1 MRPAHVR
8 CSLVAPFISF
18 AVWKTIGILLTY
30 TALNCTDFELYIRP
44 LNVRPSGLKA
54 LSLSLGGTDYKALIA
69 VHVVVTHLTSEAFAR
84 FPISYCCPPVPS
96 SPPSSACHYPNER

>member
-1 MRPAHVR
+1 MHPAHVR
-8 CSLVAPFISF
+8 CSLVAPFILF

-30 TALNCTDFELYIRP
+30 TALNCTDFELYIPP

-54 LSLSLGGTDYKALIA
+54 LSLSLGSTDYKALIA
-69 VHVVVTHLTSEAFAR
+69 VHVVVTSKAFPC
-84 FPISYCCPPVPS
+84 FPISYCCPPVPL